1 MIDNINLMIEE
12 FYKTFYQIEELELK
26 KDIKCLT
33 MNEYHTI
40 EIIEDRVLPM
50 NELADNLSVTM
61 GTATVTIENLV
72 NKNFVKR
79 ERNGE
84 DRRMVF
90 ISLTKKGQIALE
102 SHKNF
107 HKKMIS
113 LITEDLSPKELED
126 FTGIFSR
133 LHQNLY
139 EALKG
144 SKPQKISDF
153 SENSELKIINVLG
166 SRGIKDFFYNENIK
180 MGTILKL
187 LRKDKGNLLLLIEG
201 KEVEID
207 KKDSLNLVAVTNI

>member
-79 ERNGE
+79 ERNQE

-90 ISLTKKGQIALE
+90 ISLTKKGHLALE

-113 LITEDLSPKELED
+113 LITNDLSPKELED
-126 FTGIFSR
+126 FTSIFSR
-133 LHQNLY
+133 LHQNLT
-139 EALKG
+139 EALEG

-153 SENSELKIINVLG
+153 CENSELKIINVLG